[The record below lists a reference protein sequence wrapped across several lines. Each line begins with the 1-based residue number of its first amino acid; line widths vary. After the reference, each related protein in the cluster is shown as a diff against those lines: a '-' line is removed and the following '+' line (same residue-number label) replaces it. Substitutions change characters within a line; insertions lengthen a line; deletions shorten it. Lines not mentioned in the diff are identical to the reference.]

1 MRGQNERREQMQSKA
16 MILSVVG
23 AAMVATAG
31 GAVAQGKG
39 GYGQRPSFEEIDTN
53 GDGKITQ
60 DEMQARAA
68 ARFGE
73 VDNDRDGAISRD
85 EMMARAMARVE
96 TRVDRMMDRMDADDD
111 GKVSQAE
118 MQQIRGKRMGRMIE
132 WMDADGDGALS
143 KDEFGQGHHGMKGKS
158 RGRMDDDG

>member
-1 MRGQNERREQMQSKA
+1 MQSKT
-16 MILSVVG
+16 MSLSVVG

-31 GAVAQGKG
+31 FAVAQGKG
-39 GYGQRPSFEEIDTN
+39 GYGERPSFEEVDSN

-68 ARFGE
+68 ARFGAA
-73 VDNDRDGAISRD
+73 DSDGDGAISRD

-111 GKVSQAE
+111 GKISQAE
-118 MQQIRGKRMGRMIE
+118 MQQMRGKHMGRMIKR
-132 WMDADGDGALS
+132 MDTDGDGSLS
-143 KDEFGQGHHGMKGKS
+143 KDEFGKGHRKGHHGRHGKGY
-158 RGRMDDDG
+158 GRMGDDG

>member
-1 MRGQNERREQMQSKA
+1 MQSKT

-31 GAVAQGKG
+31 FAVAQGKG
-39 GYGQRPSFEEIDTN
+39 GYGERPSFEEVDSN

-68 ARFGE
+68 ARCGAA
-73 VDNDRDGAISRD
+73 DSHGDGAISRD
-85 EMMARAMARVE
+85 EMMSRAMARVE

-111 GKVSQAE
+111 GKISQAE
-118 MQQIRGKRMGRMIE
+118 MQQMRGKHMGRMIKR
-132 WMDADGDGALS
+132 MDTDGDGSLS
-143 KDEFGQGHHGMKGKS
+143 KDEFGKGHRKGHHGMKGKGH
-158 RGRMDDDG
+158 GRMSDGG